1 MPRITKKDIYK
12 EFGIDFVK
20 HGKSTWHIQSPAG
33 SIPPVLV
40 DGNEKIGKGVYH
52 FSTLPG
58 CKDYNV
64 TLANGK
70 TVFIPGTCAG
80 NCENGY
86 CMRGRYAMQN
96 VQNSL
101 ANKTV
106 LAREHLDFLERAIM
120 AQIKAN
126 KIKTVRIHVTGD
138 FFSVE
143 YLEMWKRI
151 IASNPGTVFWTYTK
165 ETAAEKAFDEF
176 ENANIVKSNTPVI
189 DGIDSKTNGYNFG
202 HCDYIIAM
210 YKFLKAMGKNVYI
223 CRCGIDD
230 NQHCTNCTACAK
242 CDVVLFLEHG
252 TDYDA
257 KSDPLYPELVN
268 LINSQDDGFIT
279 K

>member
-12 EFGIDFVK
+12 EFGIEFVK
-20 HGKSTWHIQSPAG
+20 AGKTSWHINSPVG

-58 CKDYNV
+58 CKEYNV
-64 TLANGK
+64 TLANGE
-70 TVFIPGTCAG
+70 TVYIPGTCAG

-86 CMRGRYAMQN
+86 CMVGRYAMQS
-96 VQNSL
+96 VRNSL

-106 LAREHLDFLERAIM
+106 LARENLEFLESAIM

-126 KIKTVRIHVTGD
+126 KIKTVRVHVTGD
-138 FFSVE
+138 FFSRD

-151 IASNPGTVFWTYTK
+151 VKNNPGTIFWTYTK
-165 ETAAEKAFDEF
+165 ETAAENAFDGL
-176 ENANIVKSNTPVI
+176 ENANIVKSNTPVLA
-189 DGIDSKTNGYNFG
+189 GIDSKTNGYNFG
-202 HCDYIIAM
+202 HCDYIIAL
-210 YKFLKAMGKNVYI
+210 YKFLKAIGKSVYI

-252 TDYDA
+252 TDYNA
-257 KSDPLYPELVN
+257 KEDPLYPDLVEL
-268 LINSQDDGFIT
+268 IESQDKSFIN
-279 K
+279 